1 MKEVITSSPFFGITI
16 SIIGYALGNALYKRT
31 KKAICNPLLVAIA
44 FVILV
49 VLLFDIPVANYQNG
63 GKLISMFLSPATV
76 VLAITIYRER
86 NTIRKNALAIIMGTL
101 GGSIAS
107 IIYIWGLSRILS
119 LDETM
124 ALSIIPKGIT
134 TPMALSVSKALGGM
148 EGLTMLSVLV
158 TGIFGNISAEMMIKL
173 FRVKSAIPRGVA
185 IGTSSHVVGTS
196 KAMEIGEEEG
206 SISGVSLILTGII
219 TTILSLI
226 IFS

>member
-1 MKEVITSSPFFGITI
+1 
-16 SIIGYALGNALYKRT
+16 
-31 KKAICNPLLVAIA
+31 
-44 FVILV
+44 
-49 VLLFDIPVANYQNG
+49 
-63 GKLISMFLSPATV
+63 
-76 VLAITIYRER
+76 
-86 NTIRKNALAIIMGTL
+86 MGTL

-107 IIYIWGLSRILS
+107 IIYIWVLSRILS

>member
-31 KKAICNPLLVAIA
+31 KKELCNPLLVAIA

-63 GKLISMFLSPATV
+63 GKLISMFLSPATA

-107 IIYIWGLSRILS
+107 IIYIWVLSRILS